1 MKIMSSAKQKKY
13 QAKVVDILKLQ
24 AIHADKLRLAKQSA
38 RDYNCKYKTIS
49 LIKEWGEWV
58 VFALDLDERE
68 EHESIMVRDKYP
80 QILFCPLHSYRV
92 GNEVFYFTDEE
103 TDAWRCQFLEAL
115 LEIVKQPEAI
125 KSGFSKEWAVREIV
139 GTTGH
144 MLAQVMPYNTPQEY
158 AEMITM

>member
-1 MKIMSSAKQKKY
+1 MSSTKQKKY
-13 QAKVVDILKLQ
+13 QAKVVDSLRLQ
-24 AIHADKLRLAKQSA
+24 AIHSDKLRLAIQTA

-49 LIKEWGEWV
+49 FVKEWNEWV
-58 VFALDLDERE
+58 VFALDLDKRE
-68 EHESIMVRDKYP
+68 KHEAIMVRDQYP
-80 QILFCPLHSYRV
+80 QILFCPLHSYSV
-92 GNEVFYFTDEE
+92 GDEVFHFTDEE

-115 LEIVKQPEAI
+115 LEIVKQPGAI

-139 GTTGH
+139 GTIGQ